1 MILTAKKI
9 CSIVGLMLPIVASG
23 WGSPEAIAN
32 HRRGKPLSS
41 LAPSLE
47 RRSPLEI
54 AVFSSRADKTHP
66 AKSIQVAPGQRADIP
81 NRAFRFRFEPS
92 TSFIESDPD
101 GYMPARDQE
110 FVSPTSEMSA
120 IPPLAEPDTRPV
132 SMEANDLRPIQPLS
146 SDQKALPLPTAPP
159 VSVAQADA
167 EASEGD
173 LAAAS
178 QNPIADLISVP
189 FQNNTNFGVG
199 PFDRTQNVLN
209 IQPVYPIDLSED
221 LLLVTRTIV
230 PIVTQPDIDGGNH
243 IWGLGDINPTFLL
256 VPKTEGNLTWGV
268 GPTFGLPTATDP
280 QTGTGKWSVGPAGV
294 FVVNS
299 GPWVYGALASQF
311 WSFAGDSDR
320 PDVNQFVTQPFVNYN
335 LPNGWYLVSSPIIT
349 ANWNASAEKWTLPIG
364 GGFGRVF
371 NIGRQ
376 PVNAQTQFFWN
387 AIAPEGAADFTL
399 RFQLTL
405 LFPQ

>member
-1 MILTAKKI
+1 MIITVGKI
-9 CSIVGLMLPIVASG
+9 RFIPNLIASIVIVGLV
-23 WGSPEAIAN
+23 SPAAIAN
-32 HRRGKPLSS
+32 QPDRD
-41 LAPSLE
+41 LASPAALGSGM
-47 RRSPLEI
+47 RSPLDTS
-54 AVFSSRADKTHP
+54 A
-66 AKSIQVAPGQRADIP
+66 APGKADQTASVKP
-81 NRAFRFRFEPS
+81 RQVLPGQVSSLLSLFEPPPS
-92 TSFIESDPD
+92 YSGREPSAPPPIQTLQPVNLAD
-101 GYMPARDQE
+101 E
-110 FVSPTSEMSA
+110 F
-120 IPPLAEPDTRPV
+120 RPV
-132 SMEANDLRPIQPLS
+132 ELTAAATPVSTLADDLKPIQS
-146 SDQKALPLPTAPP
+146 NQTAVALPLPSEAPLP
-159 VSVAQADA
+159 IAQAAD
-167 EASEGD
+167 EADGGD

-209 IQPVYPIDLSED
+209 IQPVYPFDLSED

-256 VPKTEGNLTWGV
+256 VPRTESNVTWGV
-268 GPTFGLPTATDP
+268 GPTFGLPTATDT

-294 FVVNS
+294 VVVNS

-320 PDVNQFVTQPFVNYN
+320 PDVNQFVTQPFFNYN
-335 LPNGWYLVSSPIIT
+335 LPNGWYLVSSPIIS
-349 ANWNASAEKWTLPIG
+349 ANWNASGEQWTLPIG